1 MGFRNVEN
9 KLKVSRWKGGGISE
23 ETEIH
28 TLLHIKQITSEDYCI
43 AQGTLPSALE

>member
-9 KLKVSRWKGGGISE
+9 KLRVSRWKGGGKSE

-28 TLLHIKQITSEDYCI
+28 TLLHIKQIINENLLFR
-43 AQGTLPSALE
+43 QGALPSDLW

>member
-9 KLKVSRWKGGGISE
+9 KLRVSRWKGGGKSE

-28 TLLHIKQITSEDYCI
+28 TLLHIKQTTSDD
-43 AQGTLPSALE
+43 